1 MRWTVQYFRKQE
13 NDWATHEMAIQDGGL
28 EGDGLRSYAAKQTS
42 MWGLMATQAQTIFAG
57 CAVISVI

>member
-1 MRWTVQYFRKQE
+1 VQYFRKQE

-57 CAVISVI
+57 CAVT

>member
-1 MRWTVQYFRKQE
+1 MQYFRKQE

-57 CAVISVI
+57 CTVI